1 MNRSSPIKALVFDLD
16 GTLLNSQKRVSRRT
30 QKALMRCY
38 QSGFT
43 LFIATARPP
52 RSVSKMVPNELLN
65 CASAVYYNG
74 AYVKDVHGKA
84 MSYTI
89 PSADSSELIDFM
101 CNHNGTDAISIESED
116 TLYALSDK
124 TFAKNAKHMVLPP
137 TIVSQSDFKRLPAN
151 KILLFHSSVESK
163 RYVMRYSNE
172 LSIVETDSK
181 ELIQIMAKNV
191 SKSRA
196 ISALCK
202 KMNLSMNSVMS
213 FGDDWNDLDLFQNCG
228 YSVAMRNAEPELKKY
243 ASMTTASNDE
253 DGVAQILEKLL
264 IAKRL

>member
-1 MNRSSPIKALVFDLD
+1 MNQPSPIKALVFDLD
-16 GTLLNSQKRVSRRT
+16 GTLLNSKKEISQRT
-30 QKALMRCY
+30 QETLMRCY

-74 AYVKDVHGKA
+74 AYVKDIDGKT

-89 PSADSSELIDFM
+89 SSTDSSELIDFM
-101 CNHNGTDAISIESED
+101 CNYNETDAISIESED
-116 TLYALSDK
+116 ILYALSDK

-137 TIVSQSDFKRLPAN
+137 TIVSRSDFKRLPAN
-151 KILLFHSSVESK
+151 KILLFHCSLNVK
-163 RYVMRYSNE
+163 RYVMRYTNQ

-181 ELIQIMAKNV
+181 ELMQIMAKDV

-196 ISALCK
+196 VSALCNK
-202 KMNLSMNSVMS
+202 KNIPMDSVMS
-213 FGDDWNDLDLFQNCG
+213 FGDDWNDLDLFQSCG
-228 YSVAMRNAEPELKKY
+228 YSVAMGNAEPELKKY
-243 ASMTTASNDE
+243 ASMTTAANDE
-253 DGVAQILEKLL
+253 DGVAQILEQLL
-264 IAKRL
+264 IVSHF

>member
-1 MNRSSPIKALVFDLD
+1 MNQSSPVKALVFDLD

-30 QKALMRCY
+30 QEALMRCY

-52 RSVSKMVPNELLN
+52 RSVNKMIPKELLD
-65 CASAVYYNG
+65 CASAVFYNG
-74 AYVKDVHGKA
+74 AYVKDIDGKT
-84 MSYTI
+84 MSDTI
-89 PSADSSELIDFM
+89 PGTDSGELINFM
-101 CNHNGTDAISIESED
+101 CSRNETDAISIESED
-116 TLYALSDK
+116 ILYALSDK

-137 TIVSQSDFKRLPAN
+137 TVVSQPDFKRLPAN
-151 KILLFHSSVESK
+151 KILLFHCSSNVR
-163 RYVMRYSNE
+163 RYMMRYTNQ

-196 ISALCK
+196 VSALCK
-202 KMNLSMNSVMS
+202 RMNISMNSVMS

-228 YSVAMRNAEPELKKY
+228 YSVAMGNAEPDLKKY
-243 ASMTTASNDE
+243 AKITTASNDE
-253 DGVAQILEKLL
+253 DGVAQILEQLL
-264 IAKRL
+264 IAKRF

>member
-1 MNRSSPIKALVFDLD
+1 MNLSSPIKALVFDLD
-16 GTLLNSQKRVSRRT
+16 GTLLNSQKRVSQRN
-30 QKALMRCY
+30 QEMLMRCY

-74 AYVKDVHGKA
+74 AYVKDIDGKTV
-84 MSYTI
+84 SYAI

-101 CNHNGTDAISIESED
+101 CSNNGTDAISIESED
-116 TLYALSDK
+116 ILYALSDK
-124 TFAKNAKHMVLPP
+124 TFTKNAKHMVLPP
-137 TIVSQSDFKRLPAN
+137 TIVSQTNFKRLPAN
-151 KILLFHSSVESK
+151 KILLFHCSSNVKS
-163 RYVMRYSNE
+163 YVMRYTNQ

-196 ISALCK
+196 VSALCRR
-202 KMNLSMNSVMS
+202 MNISMDNVMS
-213 FGDDWNDLDLFQNCG
+213 FGDDWNDLDLFQSCG
-228 YSVAMRNAEPELKKY
+228 YSVAMGNAEPALKKF
-243 ASMTTASNDE
+243 ATMTTASNDE
-253 DGVAQILEKLL
+253 DGVAQILEQLL
-264 IAKRL
+264 IANRF